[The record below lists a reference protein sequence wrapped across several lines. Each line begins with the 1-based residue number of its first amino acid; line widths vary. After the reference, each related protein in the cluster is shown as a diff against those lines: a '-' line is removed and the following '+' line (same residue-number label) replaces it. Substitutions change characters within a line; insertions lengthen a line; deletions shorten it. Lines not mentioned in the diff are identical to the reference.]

1 MIDLVKWL
9 EKARRV
15 WGPETDENSAIT
27 EAITALSSQATRD
40 EVLEEA
46 AAACDALV
54 GRGFDPAD
62 CALDIR
68 ALKQQP
74 WTREDGTTSPVRTGP
89 DDRRKSAD
97 GSFDYDD
104 CPLRRDRKGP
114 GGIGYGRRSG
124 DRARWTAQPRAVDYL
139 DARDALPA
147 PSSGKSRIAN
157 VPRTAQPAPQAGLVD
172 SLKTMTGYPT
182 DILRDGPLGRN
193 IVYWDALVE
202 FGERVESYIDRRLFY
217 DGRAC
222 ARVFHPRRSVPNC
235 RRGGADSQQAAD
247 YRQTFL
253 GGRVV
258 TDTPKPD
265 TSDEAVERSLA
276 QILYETDWPNSKDKW
291 KQHHQ
296 SGKPDNAARRYMR
309 LEQAARE
316 YLQAQLTE
324 AQEKQRKG
332 TQPTAP
338 EDMRRAAIRA
348 ALEAAEGRIRY
359 LRDCYPTA
367 EGITALDRARE
378 ELLNLSPDDIL
389 KRL

>member
-1 MIDLVKWL
+1 MTDLVKRL

-157 VPRTAQPAPQAGLVD
+157 VPRGGVNSHWWAISVKQRREI
-172 SLKTMTGYPT
+172 K
-182 DILRDGPLGRN
+182 
-193 IVYWDALVE
+193 AL
-202 FGERVESYIDRRLFY
+202 
-217 DGRAC
+217 
-222 ARVFHPRRSVPNC
+222 
-235 RRGGADSQQAAD
+235 
-247 YRQTFL
+247 
-253 GGRVV
+253 
-258 TDTPKPD
+258 
-265 TSDEAVERSLA
+265 
-276 QILYETDWPNSKDKW
+276 
-291 KQHHQ
+291 Q
-296 SGKPDNAARRYMR
+296 S
-309 LEQAARE
+309 
-316 YLQAQLTE
+316 QLTE